1 MELLEYINFE
11 KICEDNNLETGDLTF
26 TQTLELENILQ
37 RFINQNK

>member
-1 MELLEYINFE
+1 MELLDYINFE
-11 KICEDNNLETGDLTF
+11 KIVKDNNLKTGDLTF

>member
-11 KICEDNNLETGDLTF
+11 KIVKDNNLKSGDLTF

>member
-1 MELLEYINFE
+1 MELLDYINFE
-11 KICEDNNLETGDLTF
+11 KICTDNNLKTGDLTF